1 MKMPAL
7 VRAKNT
13 VTVSII
19 INFLVRAPHANVTT
33 GHAAQ
38 SKGFRSGKRQSDPTD
53 DFEQQ
58 RRAPGQKP
66 PLKGHADPLS
76 GNRRGRPWSGSPG
89 PSVSAG
95 SRRSVGPHLSCRQGG
110 VLDREQPPRFAD
122 LPGSL
127 FRMAGQLSLN
137 PAFLKSG

>member
-76 GNRRGRPWSGSPG
+76 GNRRGRHWSRPAGA
-89 PSVSAG
+89 VSECWITAF
-95 SRRSVGPHLSCRQGG
+95 SRSVFNLPTRK

-122 LPGSL
+122 LSGSL

-137 PAFLKSG
+137 PTFLKSG

>member
-53 DFEQQ
+53 DFGQQ

-66 PLKGHADPLS
+66 PLKGHADRCPGTGVEGLGRAPAGAVS
-76 GNRRGRPWSGSPG
+76 ERWITAFSRSAFKLPTRRG
-89 PSVSAG
+89 A
-95 SRRSVGPHLSCRQGG
+95 
-110 VLDREQPPRFAD
+110 
-122 LPGSL
+122 
-127 FRMAGQLSLN
+127 
-137 PAFLKSG
+137 